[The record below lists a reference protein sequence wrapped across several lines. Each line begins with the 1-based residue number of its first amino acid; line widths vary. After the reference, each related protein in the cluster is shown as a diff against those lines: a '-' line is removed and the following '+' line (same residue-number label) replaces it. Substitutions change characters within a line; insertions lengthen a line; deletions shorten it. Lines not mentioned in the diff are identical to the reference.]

1 MFEEVAAGISPVGNN
16 ARKITAIGK
25 NGNKLN
31 TFDRRLL
38 KTKFTNH
45 NDLKIV
51 YLKLR
56 IFTTDEA

>member
-1 MFEEVAAGISPVGNN
+1 MFEEIARGISPVGNN

-45 NDLKIV
+45 NVFKNCVSKVKDI
-51 YLKLR
+51 Y
-56 IFTTDEA
+56 TDEI